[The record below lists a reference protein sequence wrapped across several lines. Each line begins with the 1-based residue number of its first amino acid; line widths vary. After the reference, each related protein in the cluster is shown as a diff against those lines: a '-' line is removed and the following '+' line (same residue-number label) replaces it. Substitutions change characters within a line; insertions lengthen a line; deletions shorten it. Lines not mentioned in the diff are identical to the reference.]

1 MDILFIDDNTDILE
15 IFSEILEGAGHKVE
29 TACDGMSALKLYR
42 EQKPDLIVS
51 DIIIPGING
60 IDLIKKIRLTD
71 NKTPIIVMSGYEDEL
86 AWAKRVGASE
96 VFLKPPNIKKLLET
110 VDEIARELNKEA
122 AWRVRTTF

>member
-15 IFSEILEGAGHKVE
+15 IFGEILTGSGHKVE
-29 TACDGMSALKLYR
+29 TVSDGMSALKLYR
-42 EQKPDLIVS
+42 EHKPDLIIS

-110 VDEIARELNKEA
+110 VEEIEKELKHQA
-122 AWRVRTTF
+122 A

>member
-15 IFSEILEGAGHKVE
+15 IFGEILESSGHKVE
-29 TACDGMSALKLYR
+29 KTVDGMSALRFYR
-42 EQKPDLIVS
+42 DHKPDLIIS

-60 IDLIKKIRLTD
+60 IDLIKKIRITD

-86 AWAKRVGASE
+86 AWAKRVGATE

-110 VDEIARELNKEA
+110 IDEIEKEIKQKA
-122 AWRVRTTF
+122 A

>member
-15 IFSEILEGAGHKVE
+15 IFGEILESSGHKVE
-29 TACDGMSALKLYR
+29 KTVDGMSALKFYR
-42 EQKPDLIVS
+42 DHKPDLIIS

-60 IDLIKKIRLTD
+60 IDLIKKIRITD

-86 AWAKRVGASE
+86 AWAKRVGATE

-110 VDEIARELNKEA
+110 IDEIEKDIKQKA
-122 AWRVRTTF
+122 A